1 MYILDDISFSYLF
14 LLIPLLVLIFIL
26 VVSWKF
32 KTQKRII
39 SKKMIDILIPHRSN
53 FKIIFKFTLFI
64 VSIIFIIIA
73 LINPKIGTE
82 LETVKREGVDIV
94 FAVDVSKSML
104 AEDIAPSRIEKAK
117 RLVSAIIN
125 NLAGDRIGIIVYA
138 SRAIPQLPITTDYS
152 AGKMFLQGINTDMM
166 SSQGTALNSALDLSG
181 TFFNDEDQTKR
192 VVFLISDG
200 EDHSEEGQSAAIRAS
215 SKGIKI
221 FTFGIG
227 TESGSPIPIKNDG
240 ILETYKKDEK
250 GEVVITKKNSEILRQ
265 ISKVSGGKYIDG
277 NNTQKVLDFVLEEL
291 KNMEKKEFEAKK
303 FVSYKDRFQLFLI
316 LSFLLLTIELFIFET
331 ETLWLRKLNLFNE
344 KNKNE

>member
-14 LLIPLLVLIFIL
+14 LLIPILVVIFIL
-26 VVSWKF
+26 AFRWKV

-39 SKKMIDILIPHRSN
+39 STKMINILIPNRSN
-53 FKIIFKFTLFI
+53 FKIIFKFFLFI
-64 VSIIFIIIA
+64 FSILSLIIA

-125 NLAGDRIGIIVYA
+125 NLVGDRIGIIVYS

-152 AGKMFLQGINTDMM
+152 AGKMFLQSINTDMM
-166 SSQGTALNSALDLSG
+166 SSQGTALDSALDLSV
-181 TFFNDEDQTKR
+181 TFFNDEDQTNR

-200 EDHSEEGQSAAIRAS
+200 EDHSEEAQSAAERAS
-215 SKGIKI
+215 SNGIKI
-221 FTFGIG
+221 FTFGLG
-227 TESGSPIPIKNDG
+227 TESGSPIPIKNNG
-240 ILETYKKDEK
+240 VLETYKKNEK
-250 GEVVITKKNSEILRQ
+250 GEVVITKKNPEILRQ
-265 ISKVSGGKYIDG
+265 ISKVSGGRYIDG
-277 NNTQKVLDFVLEEL
+277 NNTEKVLDFVSEEL

-303 FVSYKDRFQLFLI
+303 FVSYKDRFQLFLFI
-316 LSFLLLTIELFIFET
+316 SFLLLTIELFIFET

-344 KNKNE
+344 KNQNE

>member
-1 MYILDDISFSYLF
+1 MYILDDTSFSYLF
-14 LLIPLLVLIFIL
+14 LLIPLLIVIFVLAFR
-26 VVSWKF
+26 WKI

-39 SKKMIDILIPHRSN
+39 SNKMINILIPNRSN
-53 FKIIFKFTLFI
+53 FKIILKFFLFI
-64 VSIIFIIIA
+64 ISILSLIIA

-125 NLAGDRIGIIVYA
+125 NLVGDRIGIIVYA

-152 AGKMFLQGINTDMM
+152 AGKMFLQSINTDMM
-166 SSQGTALNSALDLSG
+166 SSQGTALDSALDLSV
-181 TFFNDEDQTKR
+181 TFFNDEDKTNR

-200 EDHSEEGQSAAIRAS
+200 EDHSEQGQSAAVRAS
-215 SKGIKI
+215 SNGIKI
-221 FTFGIG
+221 FTFGLG
-227 TESGSPIPIKNDG
+227 TESGSPIPIKNNG
-240 ILETYKKDEK
+240 VLETYKKDEK
-250 GEVVITKKNSEILRQ
+250 GEVVITKKNAEILRQ

-277 NNTQKVLDFVLEEL
+277 DNTEKVLDFVSEEL

-303 FVSYKDRFQLFLI
+303 FVSYKDRFQLFLFV
-316 LSFLLLTIELFIFET
+316 SFLVLTIELFIFET
-331 ETLWLRKLNLFNE
+331 ETIWLKKLNLFNE
-344 KNKNE
+344 KTRNE

>member
-1 MYILDDISFSYLF
+1 MPSEGLLKGFAIFFVKSKISYSELPYLSMWT
-14 LLIPLLVLIFIL
+14 LSIA
-26 VVSWKF
+26 
-32 KTQKRII
+32 
-39 SKKMIDILIPHRSN
+39 
-53 FKIIFKFTLFI
+53 IFKFSLLI
-64 VSIIFIIIA
+64 ISIISIIIA

-152 AGKMFLQGINTDMM
+152 AGKMFLQAINTDMM
-166 SSQGTALNSALDLSG
+166 SSQGTALKSALDLSG

-227 TESGSPIPIKNDG
+227 TESGSPIPIKNNG
-240 ILETYKKDEK
+240 VLETYKKDEK
-250 GEVVITKKNSEILRQ
+250 GEVVITKKNGINIAYFELS
-265 ISKVSGGKYIDG
+265 ISIDR
-277 NNTQKVLDFVLEEL
+277 T
-291 KNMEKKEFEAKK
+291 
-303 FVSYKDRFQLFLI
+303 
-316 LSFLLLTIELFIFET
+316 
-331 ETLWLRKLNLFNE
+331 W
-344 KNKNE
+344 